1 MQCMQ
6 PKTARKPT
14 ISLRLPERLLG
25 EIDGLVQ
32 RTRMR
37 SRTEFVERAVEA
49 YVDELR
55 EARVVVVKEWTEG
68 KARAAMLRFLKGKK
82 AMYVTDIAES
92 LGMDLDLAFR
102 VASSLAKEGKVV
114 D

>member
-6 PKTARKPT
+6 SSRSRKPT
-14 ISLRLPERLLG
+14 ISLRLPRHLID

-37 SRTEFVERAVEA
+37 SRTEFVERAVET

-55 EARVVVVKEWTEG
+55 ESRIVVVEEWTEAR
-68 KARAAMLRFLKGKK
+68 ARAAILRYLKGRR
-82 AMYVTDIAES
+82 ATYVTDIAEA
-92 LGMDLDLAFR
+92 LGMDLDLAFH
-102 VASSLAKEGKVV
+102 VVGSLAKEGKVV